1 MVRVKAPLMSMSAQK
16 QLGHS
21 LIYKQKGSRSFVTG
35 YNKPGGKN
43 PSPASATQKNK
54 RMIYNLIIARWQTFT
69 DEQKAVYNDLVKAKN
84 LNMSG
89 WNYFYQQSLTDLPTY
104 LGLVGYWSF
113 NEIVGGKILD
123 LSGNGNDGT
132 LLPSYPTNYP
142 PLVNSLGKKFGQ
154 AGSFDGVDDRVNCGD
169 GGGGGAF
176 NLTDK
181 GSIELWFKPRVA
193 FSGGSNVSTLMLAS
207 GCVSNLYFSS
217 QSSRLFFFLDED
229 AASCF
234 SDSGSWKNEWYNLV
248 VSSNGILLKMYING
262 VLQANTGDASLGN
275 FFNLGENFIIST
287 TANGFNGLIDE
298 VKIYD
303 RALSANEVLKHYELI
318 SKK

>member
-43 PSPASATQKNK
+43 PSPASAKQKNK
-54 RMIYNLIIARWQTFT
+54 RMIYNLIIARWQTLT

-89 WNYFYQQSLTDLPTY
+89 WNYFYKMALTDLPTY
-104 LGLVGYWSF
+104 LGLQCYLSF

-132 LLPSYPTNYP
+132 LEPAYPTNAP
-142 PLVNSLGKKFGQ
+142 QLVDSFGKKFGQ
-154 AGSFDGVDDRVNCGD
+154 AGSFDGVDDYLNVPDSATTRITGQITIEFWIYNKIVI
-169 GGGGGAF
+169 
-176 NLTDK
+176 T
-181 GSIELWFKPRVA
+181 GSP
-193 FSGGSNVSTLMLAS
+193 STLYKYYPPKGWYMIMRGAS
-207 GCVSNLYFSS
+207 TGNA
-217 QSSRLFFFLDED
+217 QPEFFILGVGGLKS
-229 AASCF
+229 ASVLKLN
-234 SDSGSWKNEWYNLV
+234 SWSHIVFTYDGTSMNC
-248 VSSNGILLKMYING
+248 YING
-262 VLQANTGDASLGN
+262 VLDKTSALSGAITYGVGDMTIAKASHADVQYYGTM
-275 FFNLGENFIIST
+275 F
-287 TANGFNGLIDE
+287 DE
-298 VKIYD
+298 IRLWN
-303 RALSANEVLKHYELI
+303 RALSASEVLKHYELI